1 MAAEQSKCPG
11 CAEATEEELLNSIY
25 SPVVGRSSFVDGRV
39 SLGTQACDEDTI
51 PPFPQPA

>member
-1 MAAEQSKCPG
+1 MFLFGDGRAKLDLP
-11 CAEATEEELLNSIY
+11 LVISIY